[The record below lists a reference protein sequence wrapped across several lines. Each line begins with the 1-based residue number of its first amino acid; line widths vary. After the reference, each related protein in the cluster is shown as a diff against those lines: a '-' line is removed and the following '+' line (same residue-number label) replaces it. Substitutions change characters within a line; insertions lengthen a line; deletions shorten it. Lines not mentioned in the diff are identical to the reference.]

1 MPLYRD
7 FTTVEELDAQYDI
20 EASVPDFGMYVEQF
34 IARSAA
40 ARAALAPELD
50 VPYGPTLAETFDV
63 FPGAGPG
70 PAAGRPVLLF
80 VHGGYW
86 KVTTSKEWSYVATGL
101 VERGVTV
108 VVENYALCPGVTVRE
123 IVRQHRAAF
132 ARLYREAGTLG
143 VDRSR
148 IVVSGHSAGGHA
160 VASLVGTDWVGEYGL
175 PAAPIAGVVGISGL
189 YDLRPL
195 PRTFVNPW
203 LGLDAGEAVALSPQ
217 LHLPAALPPTVLAYG
232 TAETAEF
239 ARQSVDYAA
248 ALTAC
253 GFDVEVMALPRNH
266 FDILDDLADS
276 EGQLARAVARLA
288 GLSSWGRMAP

>member
-20 EASVPDFGMYVEQF
+20 EASVPDFGIYVEQF
-34 IARSAA
+34 VSRSAT
-40 ARAALAPELD
+40 ARAALAPRLD

-63 FPGAGPG
+63 FPGAGPT
-70 PAAGRPVLLF
+70 PAAGRPAVLF
-80 VHGGYW
+80 VHGGFW
-86 KVTTSKEWSYVATGL
+86 KITTSKEWSYVATGL

-132 ARLYREAGTLG
+132 ATLYRDAEALG

-160 VASLVGTDWVGEYGL
+160 VASLVGTDWAGEYGL
-175 PAAPIAGVVGISGL
+175 PAAPIAGVVGVSGL

-195 PRTFVNPW
+195 PWTFVNPW
-203 LGLDAGEAVALSPQ
+203 LGLDAGEAAALSVRGVAQDQ
-217 LHLPAALPPTVLAYG
+217 LSLAVLAYG
-232 TAETAEF
+232 TAETSEF
-239 ARQSVDYAA
+239 ARQTQDYAT
-248 ALTAC
+248 ALQDR
-253 GFDVEVMALPRNH
+253 GFDVELVALPRNH
-266 FDILDDLADS
+266 FDILDDLADAD
-276 EGQLARAVARLA
+276 GPLARAVVRLA
-288 GLSSWGRMAP
+288 GD

>member
-40 ARAALAPELD
+40 ARAGIAAELD

-63 FPGAGPG
+63 FPGAGPA
-70 PAAGRPVLLF
+70 PAAGRPALLF

-132 ARLYREAGTLG
+132 TRLYRDAATFG

-148 IVVSGHSAGGHA
+148 IVVAGHSAGGHA
-160 VASLVGTDWVGEYGL
+160 VASLVGTDWAGEYGL
-175 PAAPIAGVVGISGL
+175 PAAPIAGVVGVSGV

-195 PRTFVNPW
+195 PRTFLAPY

-217 LHLPAALPPTVLAYG
+217 LHLPATLPPTVIAHG
-232 TAETAEF
+232 TAETDEF
-239 ARQSVDYAA
+239 VRQSCDYAA
-248 ALTAC
+248 SLQAA
-253 GFDVEVMALPRNH
+253 GFPVEAMALPRNH
-266 FDILDDLADS
+266 FDVLDDLADAD
-276 EGQLARAVARLA
+276 GPLARAVARLA
-288 GLSSWGRMAP
+288 GVEG

>member
-1 MPLYRD
+1 MPPGLYRD

-20 EASVPDFGMYVEQF
+20 EASVPDFGIYVEQF

-40 ARAALAPELD
+40 ARAELEARLD
-50 VPYGPTLAETFDV
+50 VLYGPTLAETVDV
-63 FPGAGPG
+63 FPGAGPA
-70 PAAGRPVLLF
+70 PAAGRPAVLF

-86 KVTTSKEWSYVATGL
+86 KVTTSKEWSYVARGL

-108 VVENYALCPGVTVRE
+108 VVENYALCPTVTVRE

-132 ARLYREAGTLG
+132 AMLYRDAEALG

-148 IVVSGHSAGGHA
+148 LVVAGHSAGGHA
-160 VASLVGTDWVGEYGL
+160 VACLADTDWAADYGF
-175 PAAPIAGVVGISGL
+175 PATPIAGILGVSGL

-195 PRTFVNPW
+195 PRTSFVGPH

-239 ARQSVDYAA
+239 ARQSRDFGV
-248 ALTAC
+248 ALQAQ
-253 GFDVEVMALPRNH
+253 GFDVEVTELPRNH
-266 FDILDDLADS
+266 FDILDDLADPD
-276 EGQLARAVARLA
+276 GPLARAVLRLA
-288 GLSSWGRMAP
+288 GDRP

>member
-20 EASVPDFGMYVEQF
+20 EASVPDFGIYVEQF
-34 IARSAA
+34 ISRSAA
-40 ARAALAPELD
+40 ARAALSPQLD

-63 FPGAGPG
+63 FPGAGPA
-70 PAAGRPVLLF
+70 PAAGRPALLF

-86 KVTTSKEWSYVATGL
+86 KITTSKEWSYVATGL

-132 ARLYREAGTLG
+132 ATLYRDAEALG

-148 IVVSGHSAGGHA
+148 LVVSGHSAGGHA
-160 VASLVGTDWVGEYGL
+160 VASLADTDWEGLYGL
-175 PAAPIAGVVGISGL
+175 PAAPIAGVVGVSGV

-195 PRTFVNPW
+195 PRTFLAPY
-203 LGLDAGEAVALSPQ
+203 LGLDPGEAAALSPQ
-217 LHLPAALPPTVLAYG
+217 LHLPATLPPTVIAYG
-232 TAETAEF
+232 TAETGEF
-239 ARQSVDYAA
+239 VRQSCDYAA
-248 ALTAC
+248 AVQAA
-253 GFDVEVMALPRNH
+253 GFPVEAVALPRNH
-266 FDILDDLADS
+266 FDVLDDLADA
-276 EGQLARAVARLA
+276 EGPLARAVVRLA
-288 GLSSWGRMAP
+288 GLED

>member
-1 MPLYRD
+1 VSTALYRE

-20 EASVPDFGMYVEQF
+20 EASVPDFGLYVEQF
-34 IARSAA
+34 VSRSAA
-40 ARAALAPELD
+40 ARAALGPRLD

-63 FPGAGPG
+63 FPGAGPA
-70 PAAGRPVLLF
+70 PAAGRPALLF

-108 VVENYALCPGVTVRE
+108 VVENYALCPAVTVRE

-132 ARLYREAGTLG
+132 ATLYRDADTLG

-148 IVVSGHSAGGHA
+148 IVVAGHSAGGHG
-160 VASLVGTDWVGEYGL
+160 VACLAGTDWRGQYGL
-175 PAAPIAGVVGISGL
+175 LPTTPIAGVVGISGL

-195 PRTFVNPW
+195 PRTFVGPH
-203 LGLDAGEAVALSPQ
+203 LGLGAGEAAALSPQ
-217 LHLPAALPPTVLAYG
+217 LHLPATLPPTVLAHG

-239 ARQSVDYAA
+239 GRQTCDYAV
-248 ALTAC
+248 ALQ
-253 GFDVEVMALPRNH
+253 GRGLDVEVVALPRNH
-266 FDILDDLADS
+266 FDILDDLADP
-276 EGQLARAVARLA
+276 EGPLARAVVRLVGA
-288 GLSSWGRMAP
+288 VT